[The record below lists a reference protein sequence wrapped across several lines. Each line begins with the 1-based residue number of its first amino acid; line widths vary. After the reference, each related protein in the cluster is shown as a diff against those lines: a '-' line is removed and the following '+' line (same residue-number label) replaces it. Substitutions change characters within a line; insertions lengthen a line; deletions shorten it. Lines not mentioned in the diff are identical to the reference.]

1 MKLYYFVGACSLADH
16 IVLEWTGAQY
26 ETVKMTLQSVKSPEY
41 LALNPNGTVP
51 LLTDGDWV
59 LSQNVAILPYLAD
72 LHPEAQLLGDGSL
85 RGRADVMRWLG
96 FLDSDLHPAFKP
108 IYTPTRF
115 LSDPTFAGA
124 LAETA
129 RANVRTLLRRVDSQF
144 EDREWLADRR
154 SIADPYLFVMLRW
167 VVRLDIG
174 LDGFA
179 NLSRFAERMYADPG
193 VHAAIAAEEG
203 AITNRTQHEESYRD
217 ASQTLRSVA
226 DLRVQHA

>member
-16 IVLEWTGAQY
+16 IVLEWTGAPY
-26 ETVKMTLQSVKSPEY
+26 ETVKMTLASVKSPEY

-51 LLTDGDWV
+51 LLTDGDYV

-108 IYTPTRF
+108 IYTPARF
-115 LSDPTFAGA
+115 LPDSALAGA
-124 LAETA
+124 LAQTA
-129 RANVRTLLRRVDSQF
+129 RGNVRTLLGRVDKSL
-144 EDREWLADRR
+144 DGREWLTGRR
-154 SIADPYLFVMLRW
+154 SVADPYLFVMLRW
-167 VVRLDIG
+167 VVRLNIG

-179 NLSRFAERMYADPG
+179 NLSGFAERMYADPG
-193 VHAAIAAEEG
+193 VRAAIAAEEC
-203 AITNRTQHEESYRD
+203 ALEL
-217 ASQTLRSVA
+217 AA
-226 DLRVQHA
+226 